1 MGSSFDTVFPG
12 TPARSSH
19 PGEVL
24 VLTRRDVAMLLQL
37 DACIGVVEQAF
48 RLHGERKTA
57 EPGVLGIPVEGG
69 GFHIKAGVLAL
80 TRRYFAAK
88 TNANFPDNPARH
100 SLPTIQGVI
109 VLADAERGV
118 PLALIDSM
126 EITTLRTGAAT
137 AIATKHLARPDART
151 ATIVGCGAQGRVQ
164 LRAVKAV
171 CALERAYAC
180 DQDFSRAQR
189 FAREMGAALG
199 LEVEATADVAGAAR
213 KSDVIVTCTPSRR
226 PVLGPEDVRPGTF
239 VAAVGADDPAKQE
252 IAPGLLATSR
262 IVVDVIEQAATLGD
276 LHHALINHVLT
287 RADVYA
293 ELGEVVA
300 GLKQGRCSPDETIV
314 FDSTGMALQDVAAAA
329 AVYERAVQAGCGL
342 AVALGA

>member
-1 MGSSFDTVFPG
+1 MSDGNVSSFSNSRAGAAGTLLFSRSDVERLL
-12 TPARSSH
+12 TPA
-19 PGEVL
+19 
-24 VLTRRDVAMLLQL
+24 
-37 DACIGVVEQAF
+37 ACMAAVEDAF
-48 RLHGERKTA
+48 RQHALGQAPPPGILSLHA
-57 EPGVLGIPVEGG
+57 EDG
-69 GFHIKAGVLAL
+69 GFHIKAAL
-80 TRRYFAAK
+80 LTLDRPYFAAK

-213 KSDVIVTCTPSRR
+213 KSDVIVTCTP
-226 PVLGPEDVRPGTF
+226 V
-239 VAAVGADDPAKQE
+239 
-252 IAPGLLATSR
+252 TSSP
-262 IVVDVIEQAATLGD
+262 
-276 LHHALINHVLT
+276 T
-287 RADVYA
+287 R
-293 ELGEVVA
+293 
-300 GLKQGRCSPDETIV
+300 
-314 FDSTGMALQDVAAAA
+314 
-329 AVYERAVQAGCGL
+329 
-342 AVALGA
+342 